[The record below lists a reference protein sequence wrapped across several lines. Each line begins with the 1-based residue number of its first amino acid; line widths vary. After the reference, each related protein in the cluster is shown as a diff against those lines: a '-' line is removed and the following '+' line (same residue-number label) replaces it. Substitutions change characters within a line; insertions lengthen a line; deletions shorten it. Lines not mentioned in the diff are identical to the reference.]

1 MKISFVKVKF
11 FSFLLFIFSAFSF
24 LSCKGPAE
32 KNKVDGEKDNL
43 EISAN
48 SSNVLFLV
56 SKAYALKEIEL
67 PVALYSIEN
76 GEMTFCD
83 DNFIY
88 EVYKS
93 DDEGKIEVYEK
104 DSEDFVKRINLF
116 IKDDFLYMTLSF
128 NQFANYEF
136 EKSAGDLFQIT
147 VVDSFTGEKI
157 PSKSKS
163 LLYGESDSEN
173 KSFIIPL
180 KNVNVETKNKIQ
192 AAWEDLRLSLDG
204 EI

>member
-1 MKISFVKVKF
+1 MKISFVKAKF
-11 FSFLLFIFSAFSF
+11 FSLLIFIFSALTF
-24 LSCKGPAE
+24 LSCKGSAE
-32 KNKVDGEKDNL
+32 KNKVVSGKDNL
-43 EISAN
+43 EVSAN

-56 SKAYALKEIEL
+56 SKAYALKEIDL
-67 PVALYSIEN
+67 PVALYSLEN

-83 DNFIY
+83 DKFIY

-93 DDEGKIEVYEK
+93 DDEGRIEVYKKE
-104 DSEDFVKRINLF
+104 SEDFVKKINLF
-116 IKDDFLYMTLSF
+116 IKDDILYMTLSF

-136 EKSAGDLFQIT
+136 EKSAGDIFQIT

-180 KNVNVETKNKIQ
+180 KNVNVEAKNKIQ
-192 AAWEDLRLSLDG
+192 AAWEDLRLSMDG